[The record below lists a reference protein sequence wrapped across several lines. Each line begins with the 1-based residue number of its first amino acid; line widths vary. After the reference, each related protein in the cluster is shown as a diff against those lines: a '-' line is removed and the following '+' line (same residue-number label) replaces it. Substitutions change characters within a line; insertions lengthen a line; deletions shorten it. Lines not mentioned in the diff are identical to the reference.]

1 MWSPS
6 LGSVSNCSTPI
17 FASSAPHVVM
27 GKYHLRNEVAT
38 GFISGASISVGT
50 LITRQRQTQTPDP
63 QGLDVEA
70 EAENAAPA

>member
-1 MWSPS
+1 
-6 LGSVSNCSTPI
+6 
-17 FASSAPHVVM
+17 M

-38 GFISGASISVGT
+38 GFTSGASISVGA
-50 LITRQRQTQTPDP
+50 LITCQRQTQTPDP